1 VNFFRELA
9 TKPWLPGTVENDHD
23 GRAFQLPTAK
33 VGLRWF
39 LAVVTILFSILIVAY
54 GERMEYADW
63 RPMPEPWLL
72 WLNTA
77 LLMLSSVAFER
88 ARIAVHRGRLDGVR
102 AGLFAGGILA
112 FAFLVGQVLAWK
124 QLSALG
130 FYSAANPANAFFY
143 LITMLHALH
152 LLGGLV
158 AWGRITARARPGS
171 DVADLRLGVELCA
184 VYWHFLLV
192 VWLVLFGLL
201 IFT

>member
-1 VNFFRELA
+1 MNLFRELTA
-9 TKPWLPGTVENDHD
+9 KPWLPGAVENDHD
-23 GRAFQLPTAK
+23 DRVFLLPTAK

-39 LAVVTILFSILIVAY
+39 LVVVTILFSVLVVAY
-54 GERMEYADW
+54 AERMDFADW
-63 RPMPEPWLL
+63 RPLPEPWLL

-77 LLMLSSVAFER
+77 LLVLSSIALER
-88 ARIAVHRGRLDGVR
+88 ARIAAHRGRLDGVR
-102 AGLFAGGILA
+102 AGLFAGGVLA
-112 FAFLVGQVLAWK
+112 FAFLVGQALAWK
-124 QLSALG
+124 QLAALG
-130 FYSAANPANAFFY
+130 YYSAANPANAFFY
-143 LITMLHALH
+143 LITTLHAVH

-184 VYWHFLLV
+184 VYWHFLLA